1 MMRMTDPL
9 TAVELPEGGALCA
22 VSGGLDSM
30 CLLEM
35 TVRQGQKQGRRVAAA
50 HFNHQLRGAEAD
62 RDEAFVRDWC
72 AAREIPFFAGRG
84 DVRAFAEE
92 TGRTVEEAARQLRYK
107 FLEETRRREG
117 FGCILTAHHADDSA
131 ETMLLNLL
139 RGTGLKGLTGIRKAG
154 LYPASAAG
162 CDPGGAGGLRR
173 RTPHP
178 LCGGFHQWDGRC
190 GPEHAAPSGAP
201 GFEEAESQS
210 CGEHEPHGIAA
221 GGG

>member
-1 MMRMTDPL
+1 MRMTDPL

-84 DVRAFAEE
+84 DVRAFAEK
-92 TGRTVEEAARQLRYK
+92 TGRTVEEAARQTGIGRNTLRSLINAGKLPVLRIGRKNIIRTDVLMK
-107 FLEETRRREG
+107 FMEMNEG
-117 FGCILTAHHADDSA
+117 ADLLNIDEVKSA
-131 ETMLLNLL
+131 E
-139 RGTGLKGLTGIRKAG
+139 
-154 LYPASAAG
+154 
-162 CDPGGAGGLRR
+162 
-173 RTPHP
+173 
-178 LCGGFHQWDGRC
+178 
-190 GPEHAAPSGAP
+190 
-201 GFEEAESQS
+201 
-210 CGEHEPHGIAA
+210 
-221 GGG
+221 